1 MKATSASLCLLFFV
15 ATFVPSEESEL
26 NYFCLLRT
34 FSWHLLFL
42 FTFIK
47 HRSVCLCDKKLG
59 YRWQTAQWIYA
70 MFSRV
75 ADHENATYVTAPYSA
90 GILSPNAEASG
101 GPSVGY
107 WLLMTSWSAWQSS
120 REYSSAASAIDDL
133 ELRIVFQT
141 AIFVS
146 RQGKWKKVLR
156 ETQTLHAGCSKTEP
170 NIPPPQTFPGVQ

>member
-1 MKATSASLCLLFFV
+1 MCV
-15 ATFVPSEESEL
+15 
-26 NYFCLLRT
+26 
-34 FSWHLLFL
+34 
-42 FTFIK
+42 
-47 HRSVCLCDKKLG
+47 KKLG

-70 MFSRV
+70 MFTGV
-75 ADHENATYVTAPYSA
+75 ADHENATYLTAPYRA

-120 REYSSAASAIDDL
+120 REYSSAASAIADL

-146 RQGKWKKVLR
+146 RQGKWKSAQRDANTACWL
-156 ETQTLHAGCSKTEP
+156 
-170 NIPPPQTFPGVQ
+170 